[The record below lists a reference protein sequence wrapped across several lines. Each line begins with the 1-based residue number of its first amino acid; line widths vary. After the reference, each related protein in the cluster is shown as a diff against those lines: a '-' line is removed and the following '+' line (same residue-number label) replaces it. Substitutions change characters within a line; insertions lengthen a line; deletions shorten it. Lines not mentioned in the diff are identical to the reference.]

1 MDLTNIDGLTDEQK
15 EAILALH
22 NSDVQGLK
30 EKNEALIGE
39 KKSAAQ
45 KAQEALDAAEN
56 ARLAAKE
63 AEKERLANEGK
74 FEELKKIHEKE
85 IAEATALAQQ
95 EAENA
100 KNALNNLHK
109 GTALNQSLALIHD
122 NFKDLAESK
131 LSSMI
136 EVSYNENN
144 QPLTAFK
151 HNGEIVANNVDE
163 FKSWALTQDSFKNIM
178 NGVDSGGAGASNVNG
193 ATSSNDKD
201 AAFKQRLKAAG
212 LT

>member
-45 KAQEALDAAEN
+45 KAQEGWDAAEN

-100 KNALNNLHK
+100 KSALNNLHK

-151 HNGEIVANNVDE
+151 HNGEIVA
-163 FKSWALTQDSFKNIM
+163 SWALTQDSFKNIM